1 MGRQPD
7 GLGAIIKRMIAL
19 VHDWL
24 NQLGGAEDVLESIV
38 DLYPGRPLYTSL
50 YDRERMPAHWRDW
63 DIRTSFIDRLPMAH
77 RKQQLYFPLYPV
89 AFEQFDLRGY
99 DVVLSNKS
107 GFCHGVITGPET
119 MHVCYC
125 LTPTRYVWR
134 YHQYAE
140 QEALGRM
147 TRAGLVPFLT
157 FLRLWDRLAA
167 DRVDHFIAISD
178 EVRRR
183 IAKVYRRESTIIYPP
198 VDTARFAPSARV
210 EDYYLFVGRLVPYRR
225 LDVLIEAFNRMG
237 RPLYIA
243 GSGRDRERLEALAG
257 PTVKFLGFVP
267 DADLPDLLARCR
279 AFVWPG
285 EEDFGISPLQA
296 NAAGRPVIAYAAG
309 GAKETVITGSDPA
322 TVTGALFAEQTVGA
336 IIETVE
342 GFDPLSVRP
351 TVVRRHAEQFDTGV
365 FKQRLRTFVEEKL
378 EAWNYANSGRS
389 SVAAGDSSSFRR

>member
-1 MGRQPD
+1 
-7 GLGAIIKRMIAL
+7 MIAL
-19 VHDWL
+19 IHDWL
-24 NQLGGAEDVLESIV
+24 NQRGGAEDVLEALV
-38 DLYPGRPLYTSL
+38 ALYPDAPLYTAL
-50 YDRERMPAHWRDW
+50 YDRARMPAHWREW
-63 DIRTSFIDRLPMAH
+63 DIRTGFIDRLPLAQ
-77 RKQQLYFPLYPV
+77 RKPQLYFPLYPHN
-89 AFEQFDLRGY
+89 FEQFDLRGY

-140 QEALGRM
+140 RENLGRA
-147 TRAGLVPFLT
+147 TRLALAPFLT
-157 FLRLWDRLAA
+157 NLRMWDRLAA

-198 VDTARFAPSARV
+198 VDVGRFEPSSRID
-210 EDYYLFVGRLVPYRR
+210 DYYLFVGRLVPYRR
-225 LDVLIEAFNRMG
+225 LDVLIEAFNKMG
-237 RPLYIA
+237 RPLVIA

-296 NAAGRPVIAYAAG
+296 SAAGRPVIAYAAG
-309 GAKETVITGSDPA
+309 GTLETVITAPNQP
-322 TVTGALFAEQTVGA
+322 VTGALFTEQSVAA
-336 IIETVE
+336 IITTVE
-342 GFDPLSVRP
+342 SFDPLSVDP
-351 TVVRRHAEQFDTGV
+351 AAIRRHAEQFDIAV
-365 FKQRLRTFVEEKL
+365 FKRRIDDFIARKYEE
-378 EAWNYANSGRS
+378 WNSVNSGQS
-389 SVAAGDSSSFRR
+389 SAAAG

>member
-1 MGRQPD
+1 MN
-7 GLGAIIKRMIAL
+7 LAL
-19 VHDWL
+19 IHDWL
-24 NQLGGAEDVLESIV
+24 NQLGGAEDVLEALV
-38 DLYPGRPLYTSL
+38 GLYPDAPLYTSL
-50 YDRERMPAHWRDW
+50 YDRERMPAHWREW
-63 DIRTSFIDRLPMAH
+63 DIRTAFIDRLPFAH
-77 RKQQLYFPLYPV
+77 RKQQLYFPLYPF

-107 GFCHGVITGPET
+107 GFCHGVVTGPET

-140 QEALGRM
+140 QEDLGRL
-147 TRAGLVPFLT
+147 TRAGLAPFLT
-157 FLRLWDRLAA
+157 FLRQYDRLAA

-183 IAKVYRRESTIIYPP
+183 IAKVYRREATIIYPP
-198 VDTARFAPSARV
+198 VDVGRFAPSNRV
-210 EDYYLFVGRLVPYRR
+210 DDYYLFVGRLVPYRR
-225 LDVLIEAFNRMG
+225 LDVLIEAFNVMG
-237 RPLYIA
+237 RPLLIA

-296 NAAGRPVIAYAAG
+296 NAAGRPVIAYDAG
-309 GAKETVITGSDPA
+309 GARETVITGKAGATGPA
-322 TVTGALFAEQTVGA
+322 GAATGALFAEQSVAA

-342 GFDPLSVRP
+342 SFDPLSVSP
-351 TVVRRHAEQFDTGV
+351 LVARRHAEQYDVAV
-365 FKQRLRTFVEEKL
+365 FKRRIDEFITQKYTE
-378 EAWNYANSGRS
+378 WNSVTTGQS
-389 SVAAGDSSSFRR
+389 SAAAGRLSSFPR

>member
-1 MGRQPD
+1 M
-7 GLGAIIKRMIAL
+7 LAL
-19 VHDWL
+19 IHDWL
-24 NQLGGAEDVLESIV
+24 NQLGGAEDVLAALV
-38 DLYPGRPLYTSL
+38 DLYPDAPLYTSL
-50 YDRERMPAHWRDW
+50 YDRDRMPAHWREW
-63 DIRTSFIDRLPMAH
+63 DIRTAFIDRLPFAH
-77 RKQQLYFPLYPV
+77 RKPQLYFPLYPF

-140 QEALGRM
+140 QEDLGRL
-147 TRAGLVPFLT
+147 TRAGLAPFLT
-157 FLRLWDRLAA
+157 FLRQYDRLAA

-183 IAKVYRRESTIIYPP
+183 IAKVYRREATIIYPP
-198 VDTARFAPSARV
+198 VDVGRFAPSNRV
-210 EDYYLFVGRLVPYRR
+210 DDYYLFVGRLVPYRR
-225 LDVLIEAFNRMG
+225 LDVLIEAFNKMG
-237 RPLYIA
+237 KPLKIA
-243 GSGRDRERLEALAG
+243 GSGRDRARLEALAG
-257 PTVKFLGFVP
+257 PTVEFLGFVP

-296 NAAGRPVIAYAAG
+296 NAAGRPVIAYDAG
-309 GAKETVITGSDPA
+309 GARETVVPG
-322 TVTGALFAEQTVGA
+322 VTGALFAEQSVAA

-342 GFDPLSVRP
+342 SFDPLSVSP
-351 TVVRRHAEQFDTGV
+351 AAIRRHAEQYDIAL
-365 FKQRLRTFVEEKL
+365 FKRRIADFVAQKY
-378 EAWNYANSGRS
+378 EAWNSATPGQS
-389 SVAAGDSSSFRR
+389 SAATGSSR

>member
-1 MGRQPD
+1 V
-7 GLGAIIKRMIAL
+7 IAL
-19 VHDWL
+19 IHDWL
-24 NQLGGAEDVLESIV
+24 NQRGGAEDVLEALV
-38 DLYPGRPLYTSL
+38 ALYPDAPLYTAL
-50 YDRERMPAHWRDW
+50 YDRARMPAHWREW
-63 DIRTSFIDRLPMAH
+63 DIRTGFIDRLPLAQ
-77 RKQQLYFPLYPV
+77 RKPQLYFPLYPHN
-89 AFEQFDLRGY
+89 FEQFDLRGY

-140 QEALGRM
+140 RENLGRT
-147 TRAGLVPFLT
+147 TRLALAPFLT
-157 FLRLWDRLAA
+157 NLRMWDRLAA

-198 VDTARFAPSARV
+198 VDVGRFEPSSRID
-210 EDYYLFVGRLVPYRR
+210 DYYLFVGRLVPYRR
-225 LDVLIEAFNRMG
+225 LDVLIEAFNKMG
-237 RPLYIA
+237 RPLVIA

-296 NAAGRPVIAYAAG
+296 SAAGRPVIAYAAG
-309 GAKETVITGSDPA
+309 GTLETVITAPNQP
-322 TVTGALFAEQTVGA
+322 VTGALFTEQSVAA
-336 IIETVE
+336 IITTVE
-342 GFDPLSVRP
+342 SFDPLSVDP
-351 TVVRRHAEQFDTGV
+351 AAVRRHAEQFDIAV
-365 FKQRLRTFVEEKL
+365 FKRRIDDFIARKYEE
-378 EAWNYANSGRS
+378 WNSVNSGQS
-389 SVAAGDSSSFRR
+389 SAAAG